1 MRHFLTLIVLLSF
14 LTGCAGIQTPL
25 GTYRFTSAESSE
37 PTEPTKPVPKA
48 KEDPKKLTHKEKFG
62 MSEPVMVLMAIGA
75 GFMLTSIMAM
85 NYDDGMGHEEFTVI
99 TGGTGILIWGVAGIV
114 HVAE

>member
-1 MRHFLTLIVLLSF
+1 MRYYLTLIVLLSF
-14 LTGCAGIQTPL
+14 LTGCAGIQTPV
-25 GTYRFTSAESSE
+25 GTYRFTSSESSE
-37 PTEPTKPVPKA
+37 PTKPAPKA
-48 KEDPKKLTHKEKFG
+48 KKDPKKALTHRERLG
-62 MSEPVMVLMAIGA
+62 VSEPVMVLMAIGA

-85 NYDDGMGHEEFTVI
+85 NYDDGDGHEEFTIV